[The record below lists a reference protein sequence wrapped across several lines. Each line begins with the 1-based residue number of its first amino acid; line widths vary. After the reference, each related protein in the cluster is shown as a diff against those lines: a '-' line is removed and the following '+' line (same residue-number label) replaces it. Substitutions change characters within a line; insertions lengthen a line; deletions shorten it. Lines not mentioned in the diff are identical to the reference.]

1 MNKIEMV
8 TVQKPIH
15 IMHDTYKRECRYLR
29 GLHIPAEDLANIV
42 NRMNPDGKAYFE
54 FHNVAKKIYAGE
66 YFNGHASL
74 ACAISDYYIEEK
86 GIEIDGLNNG
96 KDFYVKVTE

>member
-8 TVQKPIH
+8 KVQQPIH

-29 GLHIPAEDLANIV
+29 GLHIPAEDLSNIV
-42 NRMNPDGKAYFE
+42 ERMNSDGKAYFE
-54 FHNVAKKIYAGE
+54 FHNVSKKINTGE

-74 ACAISDYYIEEK
+74 ARAISDYYATEK
-86 GIEIDGLNNG
+86 GMEVIGLNDG
-96 KDFYVKVTE
+96 KDFYVKVT

>member
-1 MNKIEMV
+1 MV
-8 TVQKPIH
+8 KEQNPIH

-42 NRMNPDGKAYFE
+42 DRMNPDDKAYFE
-54 FHNVAKKIYAGE
+54 FHNVAKKIKVGE

-74 ACAISDYYIEEK
+74 ARAIVHYYENEK
-86 GIEIDGLNNG
+86 GMQVVGLNDG
-96 KDFYVKVTE
+96 KDFYVKVI